1 MVPVKDPT
9 RLTERRAR
17 EARIAQAR
25 AEVQRI
31 VATRICPLCGSALR
45 RNLSLTGW
53 WQCAQ
58 FGAPQFREDRSK
70 PQCNWQ
76 GFTS

>member
-17 EARIAQAR
+17 EARVAEAK
-25 AEVQRI
+25 AEVRRI
-31 VATRICPLCGSALR
+31 VATGTCPLCGSALR
-45 RNLSLTGW
+45 RNWSLTGW
-53 WQCAQ
+53 WQCEQ
-58 FGAPQFREDRSK
+58 FGVEVFRKYPNK